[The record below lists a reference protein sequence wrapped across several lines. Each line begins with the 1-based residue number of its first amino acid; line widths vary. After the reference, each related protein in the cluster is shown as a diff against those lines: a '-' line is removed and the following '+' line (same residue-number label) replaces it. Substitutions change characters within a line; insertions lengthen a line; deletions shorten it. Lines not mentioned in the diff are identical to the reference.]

1 MNDDQLKRL
10 IEAINHSTVAT
21 IESTVNG
28 KIRRIDEKLSEYI
41 SSDLKWK
48 EEKVE
53 PLIDAHRTVKNVAI
67 FVKWSAGIAV
77 AMGILIKLFFVDKIF

>member
-1 MNDDQLKRL
+1 MNDDQLKKL

-21 IESTVNG
+21 IETTVNG

-41 SSDLKWK
+41 HSDITWK

-53 PLIDAHRTVKNVAI
+53 PLIDAHNTIKNMAVFI
-67 FVKWSAGIAV
+67 KWVAGIVV
-77 AMGILIKLFFVDKIF
+77 AGGIIIKLFIVEKVF